1 MFFAKKPAKPVARTA
16 PAPAPAPPSAPLSAP
31 PSSSAGD
38 ASIVLDALGSVLQ
51 TYARFTLD
59 TEAMDAE
66 SSKAKVTE
74 WMRHV
79 TMGARHPTRAGDTPG
94 GLPGRDWRGLAHF
107 MGDHRRNEHQYV
119 QKGMRELRDTIWA
132 IVASAHRVAQAD
144 AGQPISEQLERV
156 RAAVAGSDIATIRRE
171 ALAAIQTAGSLMD
184 RQRDDQRREF
194 VALADRVRALGTQ
207 LEEARRESMID
218 PLTQLANRKG
228 FEEFLERTIALHT
241 LSGEPASLL
250 MIDMDKFKIAN
261 DTFGHDVG
269 DAALRAVGDCLAR
282 VFLRRCDLVCRYGG
296 DEFAVLLT
304 ETPSIKAATLGE
316 RVASAV
322 REARLPELAAT
333 LSLNLSVGVA
343 ELTRGDSASTWLQ
356 RADAALY
363 AAKQNGG
370 GRVNVAGEQAERIGD
385 RAGAALAQR

>member
-1 MFFAKKPAKPVARTA
+1 MFFAKKPAKTVARTS
-16 PAPAPAPPSAPLSAP
+16 PAPAPAPPSPQPSAP
-31 PSSSAGD
+31 PSGGD

-59 TEAMDAE
+59 TDAMDAE

-107 MGDHRRNEHQYV
+107 IGDHRRNEHQYV
-119 QKGMRELRDTIWA
+119 EKGMRELRDTIWA

-144 AGQPISEQLERV
+144 AGRPVSEQLERV
-156 RAAVAGSDIATIRRE
+156 RAAVEGSDIATIRRE

-194 VALADRVRALGTQ
+194 VALAERVRALGTQ

-304 ETPSIKAATLGE
+304 ETPSLIAATLGE

-322 REARLPELAAT
+322 REPRLPERAAT

-370 GRVNVAGEQAERIGD
+370 GRVNVAGELADRMSD
-385 RAGAALAQR
+385 RAAAALA

>member
-322 REARLPELAAT
+322 REARLPERAAT

-343 ELTRGDSASTWLQ
+343 ELTRGDSATTWLQ

>member
-1 MFFAKKPAKPVARTA
+1 MFFAKKPAKPIARTS
-16 PAPAPAPPSAPLSAP
+16 PAPAPAAPSLSPSAP

-51 TYARFTLD
+51 TYARFALD
-59 TEAMDAE
+59 TDAMDAE
-66 SSKAKVTE
+66 SSKAKVTD

-107 MGDHRRNEHQYV
+107 MGEHRRNEHQYV
-119 QKGMRELRDTIWA
+119 QKAMRELRDTIWA

-144 AGQPISEQLERV
+144 AGRPVSEQLERV
-156 RAAVAGSDIATIRRE
+156 RAAVAGSDIAAIRRE

-194 VALADRVRALGTQ
+194 GALADRVRALGTQ

-228 FEEFLERTIALHT
+228 FEEFLDRTIALHT

-304 ETPSIKAATLGE
+304 ETPSLKAATLGE

-322 REARLPELAAT
+322 REARLPDRAAT

-370 GRVNVAGEQAERIGD
+370 GRVNVAGELPERMS
-385 RAGAALAQR
+385 AAAALA

>member
-1 MFFAKKPAKPVARTA
+1 MFFAKKPAQPVARTS
-16 PAPAPAPPSAPLSAP
+16 PAPAPAPPSVP
-31 PSSSAGD
+31 PSSSASD

-79 TMGARHPTRAGDTPG
+79 TIGARHPTRAGDTPG

-119 QKGMRELRDTIWA
+119 QKGMHELRDTIWA

-156 RAAVAGSDIATIRRE
+156 RAAVEESDIATVRRE

-228 FEEFLERTIALHT
+228 FEEFLKRTIALHT

-304 ETPSIKAATLGE
+304 ETPSLKAATLGE

-322 REARLPELAAT
+322 RQARLPERAAT

-370 GRVNVAGEQAERIGD
+370 GRVNVAGELGERMSD
-385 RAGAALAQR
+385 RATAAVAQR

>member
-1 MFFAKKPAKPVARTA
+1 MFFAKKAAKQVARTS
-16 PAPAPAPPSAPLSAP
+16 PAPAPAPPTAPPSAP

-132 IVASAHRVAQAD
+132 IVASAHRVAEAD
-144 AGQPISEQLERV
+144 AGQPISEQLEQV
-156 RAAVAGSDIATIRRE
+156 RAAVEGSDIASIRRE
-171 ALAAIQTAGSLMD
+171 ALAAIQIVGSLMD

-304 ETPSIKAATLGE
+304 ETASLKAATLGE

-322 REARLPELAAT
+322 REARLPERAAT

-370 GRVNVAGEQAERIGD
+370 GRVNVAGDQVERIID

>member
-1 MFFAKKPAKPVARTA
+1 MFFAKKPATPVARTS
-16 PAPAPAPPSAPLSAP
+16 PAPAPAPSSSPPSAP

-66 SSKAKVTE
+66 SSKAKVTD

-107 MGDHRRNEHQYV
+107 IGDHRRNEHQYV
-119 QKGMRELRDTIWA
+119 QKAMRELRDTIWA

-144 AGQPISEQLERV
+144 TGRPISEQLERV
-156 RAAVAGSDIATIRRE
+156 RAAVAGSDIAAIRRE

-194 VALADRVRALGTQ
+194 GALADRVRALGTQ

-228 FEEFLERTIALHT
+228 FEEFLERTIALHA

-304 ETPSIKAATLGE
+304 ETPSLKAATLGE

-322 REARLPELAAT
+322 REARLPDRAAT

-370 GRVNVAGEQAERIGD
+370 GRVNVAGELPERMS
-385 RAGAALAQR
+385 AAAALA

>member
-1 MFFAKKPAKPVARTA
+1 MFFTKRPAKPTA
-16 PAPAPAPPSAPLSAP
+16 VRIAPPTAAAP
-31 PSSSAGD
+31 PATPASGD
-38 ASIVLDALGSVLQ
+38 ASVVLDALGGVLQ
-51 TYARFTLD
+51 AYARFPLD
-59 TEAMDAE
+59 TETLDAE

-79 TMGARHPTRAGDTPG
+79 TMGAQHPARAGDTPG
-94 GLPGRDWRGLAHF
+94 GLPARDWRGLVQF
-107 MGDHRRNEHQYV
+107 IGDHRRSEHQHA
-119 QKGMRELRDTIWA
+119 QKGVRELRDTIWA

-144 AGQPISEQLERV
+144 AAKPVSEQLERV
-156 RAAVAGSDIATIRRE
+156 RAAVESDDYAAVRRE
-171 ALAAIQTAGSLMD
+171 ALAAVNAVSSLMD
-184 RQRDDQRREF
+184 RQRDNQRREF

-228 FEEFLERTIALHT
+228 FEEFLERAIALHT

-250 MIDMDKFKIAN
+250 MIDMDNFKLAN
-261 DTFGHDVG
+261 DTFGHDIG
-269 DAALRAVGDCLAR
+269 DAVLRTVGDCLAR

-304 ETPSIKAATLGE
+304 ETPSMKAATLGE
-316 RVASAV
+316 RVSSAV
-322 REARLPELAAT
+322 REARLPERAAT

-343 ELTRGDSASTWLQ
+343 ELTRGDSAMSWLQ

-363 AAKQNGG
+363 AAKQSGG
-370 GRVNVAGEQAERIGD
+370 GRVNVAA
-385 RAGAALAQR
+385 